1 MGTDTADPTAATSAP
16 GRHRWRA
23 GAPWVS
29 LAARLVLGG
38 VLLVAG
44 ILKLGVAPTE
54 QVRAVRAYQLL
65 PYGVDAA
72 VGYTLPFVEIV
83 LAAALILGMGTRVTA
98 VFSGVLMLVF
108 VAGIASVWARGLSI
122 DCGCFGDGG
131 PVDPAQTKYLEE
143 ILRDLGLTLCAA
155 WLAVFG
161 AGRFALDT
169 RRTLGTSQTFDTG
182 QPLDTSQTG
191 ELT

>member
-1 MGTDTADPTAATSAP
+1 VGTETAASTAVGAAP
-16 GRHRWRA
+16 GRSHWRSV
-23 GAPWVS
+23 APWIS

-38 VLLVAG
+38 VLATAG

-65 PYGVDAA
+65 PQGVDAA
-72 VGYTLPFVEIV
+72 AGYTLPFVEIV
-83 LAAALILGMGTRVTA
+83 LALALLVGMGTRVAA
-98 VFSGVLMLVF
+98 VLSGVLMLVF

-131 PVDPAQTKYLEE
+131 PVEPGQTKYLEE

-161 AGRFALDT
+161 SGRFALD
-169 RRTLGTSQTFDTG
+169 RKRT
-182 QPLDTSQTG
+182 PG
-191 ELT
+191 ERA

>member
-1 MGTDTADPTAATSAP
+1 V
-16 GRHRWRA
+16 
-23 GAPWVS
+23 PWVS
-29 LAARLVLGG
+29 LVARLVLGG
-38 VLLVAG
+38 VLAAAG

-83 LAAALILGMGTRVTA
+83 LALALLVGMGTRVAA
-98 VFSGVLMLVF
+98 VLTGILMLVF

-131 PVDPAQTKYLEE
+131 PVAPGQTRYLEE

-161 AGRFALDT
+161 AGRIALHRKRPTGD
-169 RRTLGTSQTFDTG
+169 RT
-182 QPLDTSQTG
+182 
-191 ELT
+191 